1 MTWSSFIQS
10 MRNGLMNRAH
20 QAAKRANPPMAAGSR
35 AASTQTVS
43 AGDKVRE
50 HIKKQPMETWDFYI
64 LDVSEVDCE
73 KSK

>member
-1 MTWSSFIQS
+1 
-10 MRNGLMNRAH
+10 
-20 QAAKRANPPMAAGSR
+20 MAAGSR